1 MASVEV
7 VNVRKAYGSLEVIHG
22 VSVSIADGEFVTLV
36 GPSGCGK
43 STLLRMIAGLESISD
58 GRVKIGG
65 RVVNNLPPKDR
76 DIAMVF
82 QNYALY
88 PHKTVA
94 ENMSFGLKLRHT
106 PRADIAARVKRAA
119 EILDVSPY
127 LSRYPRQLSGGQ
139 RQRVAMGRAIVRDP
153 QVFLFDEP
161 LSNLDAK
168 LRVQMRG
175 EIKELHQRLKTT
187 TIYVTHDQ
195 VEAMT
200 MADRIVVMRDGVVE
214 QAGLPL
220 DLYDRPKSLFVAG
233 FIGSPAMNLLK
244 GAIRIDGKPSF
255 VTEAG
260 IELPLKS
267 APGGSDGRP
276 SIYGIRPEHF
286 LLGEG
291 PVKAEVSVVE
301 PTGSETQVFAKLG
314 DQRIVGVFRERV
326 SARPGEVLMLSPNL
340 GSVHLFDADSGL
352 RLE

>member
-1 MASVEV
+1 MASVDV
-7 VNVRKAYGSLEVIHG
+7 VNVRKAYGGVEVIHG
-22 VSVSIADGEFVTLV
+22 VSISIADGEFVTLV

-43 STLLRMIAGLESISD
+43 STLLRMIAGLESIGD
-58 GRVKIGG
+58 GKIRIGK
-65 RVVNNLPPKDR
+65 RVVNNLAPKDR

-94 ENMSFGLKLRHT
+94 ENMSFGLKLRRT
-106 PRADIAARVKRAA
+106 PKAEIEARVRRAADILHVA
-119 EILDVSPY
+119 PY

-168 LRVQMRG
+168 LRVQMRA

-214 QAGLPL
+214 QVGAPL
-220 DLYDRPKSLFVAG
+220 ELYDRPATLFVAG
-233 FIGSPAMNLLK
+233 LPGDEPLERLDPRQREAVVPDRDRRGVAAQIGSRR
-244 GAIRIDGKPSF
+244 G
-255 VTEAG
+255 
-260 IELPLKS
+260 
-267 APGGSDGRP
+267 GRP
-276 SIYGIRPEHF
+276 ALRLWDSTRASDARGRRLPRRG
-286 LLGEG
+286 LGRR
-291 PVKAEVSVVE
+291 ADW
-301 PTGSETQVFAKLG
+301 L
-314 DQRIVGVFRERV
+314 R
-326 SARPGEVLMLSPNL
+326 
-340 GSVHLFDADSGL
+340 DSGV
-352 RLE
+352 R